1 MFRTL
6 LIGGFGFLGTI
17 ARYLTQGAVQRLTGG
32 TFPYGT
38 LAVNVLG
45 SFIVG
50 FIATLTLER
59 TAASPLW
66 RSALL
71 VGFCGGFTTFSA
83 FAYETFELLRTGD
96 PLRGLANVAAQLLLC
111 LAAVWA
117 GYAAAM
123 KL

>member
-1 MFRTL
+1 MLRTL

-17 ARYLTQGAVQRLTGG
+17 ARYLLQGAVQRITGG

-38 LAVNVLG
+38 LAVNAIG
-45 SFIVG
+45 SLLVG

-59 TAASPLW
+59 AAASPLW
-66 RSALL
+66 RSAWLI
-71 VGFCGGFTTFSA
+71 GFCGGFTTFSA
-83 FAYETFELLRTGD
+83 YAYETFELIRTGD
-96 PLRGLANVAAQLLLC
+96 PLRGAANLAVQLVVG
-111 LAAVWA
+111 LAAVWI